1 MSVFHRIGL
10 DSFYRLVVVV
20 TDSLELVIEIC
31 QSDVVIHRSLVDS
44 DDLHFSSENHRLDES
59 CPLFHSGFF
68 KQQLKF
74 PFSSEVSL
82 IP

>member
-1 MSVFHRIGL
+1 MSVFTEIGL

-44 DDLHFSSENHRLDES
+44 DDLHFSSEIIALMNLARCFIPD
-59 CPLFHSGFF
+59 FQTAAQNFR
-68 KQQLKF
+68 
-74 PFSSEVSL
+74 SL
-82 IP
+82 PRSV

>member
-1 MSVFHRIGL
+1 MPVFTEIGL

-31 QSDVVIHRSLVDS
+31 QSDVVVHRSLVDS

-59 CPLFHSGFF
+59 CPLFHSGFSNSSS
-68 KQQLKF
+68 KF